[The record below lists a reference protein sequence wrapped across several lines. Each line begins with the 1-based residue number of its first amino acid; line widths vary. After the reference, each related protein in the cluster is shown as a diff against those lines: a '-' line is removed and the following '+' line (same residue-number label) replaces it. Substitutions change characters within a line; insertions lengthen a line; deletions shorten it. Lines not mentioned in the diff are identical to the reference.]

1 MRYLIRYGVII
12 IGVALGGCQH
22 VDVEEFSSVVACDID
37 YAAIKATEMIEIETG
52 LSIFRRFVMDEL
64 SEEDLSEEEVESLD
78 RMQVIL
84 DSRKRPVDLHD
95 LEILDSADMRLAN
108 AMFWDRADD
117 RKCDTQDETFSLYCA
132 LYFGSID
139 TVGEYQHRRTALQEI
154 RFAIEN
160 ASGGREFD
168 HRMMDFNNLPETS
181 FDDVKNVIS
190 TVRARLQDRLELQS
204 ACALTASQSSAQIPQ
219 VVGRNPVRV
228 VHRSQW
234 GAS

>member
-1 MRYLIRYGVII
+1 MRCGIRYGVIFI
-12 IGVALGGCQH
+12 AVAVGGCQR
-22 VDVEEFSSVVACDID
+22 VDVEEVSSVVACDVD
-37 YAAIKATEMIEIETG
+37 YAAIKATEMIEIATG
-52 LSIFRRFVMDEL
+52 LSIYRRFVMDEL
-64 SEEDLSEEEVESLD
+64 SEEDLSEEAVESLD

-84 DSRKRPVDLHD
+84 DSRKRPADRQDLD
-95 LEILDSADMRLAN
+95 ILDSADIRLASTTV
-108 AMFWDRADD
+108 WDRADD

-154 RFAIEN
+154 RFAIED

-190 TVRARLQDRLELQS
+190 TARAQLQDRLELQ
-204 ACALTASQSSAQIPQ
+204 
-219 VVGRNPVRV
+219 
-228 VHRSQW
+228 
-234 GAS
+234 

>member
-1 MRYLIRYGVII
+1 
-12 IGVALGGCQH
+12 
-22 VDVEEFSSVVACDID
+22 
-37 YAAIKATEMIEIETG
+37 
-52 LSIFRRFVMDEL
+52 
-64 SEEDLSEEEVESLD
+64 
-78 RMQVIL
+78 MQVIL

-108 AMFWDRADD
+108 AMFCDRADD
-117 RKCDTQDETFSLYCA
+117 RKCDTQDETYSLYCA

-154 RFAIEN
+154 RFAIED

-168 HRMMDFNNLPETS
+168 HRMMDFNHLPETS